1 VKKKNLKQ
9 RKRRQSAQYKARA
22 VQAKRRESV
31 KKKKVECV
39 SPPWLR
45 VLSNGIEDDPRTYVS
60 RELFSQRNGR
70 RRPRD
75 LDLYRSEDKLR
86 SR

>member
-1 VKKKNLKQ
+1 VKKKNRKQ

-22 VQAKRRESV
+22 VPAKRRESV
-31 KKKKVECV
+31 KKKKVERA

-45 VLSNGIEDDPRTYVS
+45 VLSNGIEDDPRAEVS
-60 RELFSQRNGR
+60 RELLSQRNGR
-70 RRPRD
+70 RRSRD
-75 LDLYRSEDKLR
+75 VDLYIPEENLG